1 MTATLDRASIGPRP
15 AWRSPARVGTTPA
28 WLLTTMVVVCGLA
41 VAAGLTGALSVGSRT
56 HALAAARHVAEPLV
70 VDAETAVVDLSDAN
84 TTMAGGFLAGPV
96 IPVTA
101 QDQFAGDL
109 AQAAAALT
117 AASQR
122 AGTGP
127 QITGLLES
135 LQLNLPVYSGIVG
148 TAEADYRQGEPV
160 AAAYLAEANHLMSAR
175 LLPAAS
181 ALYAAEETRLS
192 QDNARATRWP
202 GELLLLA
209 LLGALVIL
217 LVYTQVRLAR
227 RFHRL
232 ANPAALLATL
242 AAAALAIWVIVAL
255 ASEGSAVAR
264 SSQVGSGP
272 LGALTQARILDG
284 QARADDEL
292 TLVTRDSDPG
302 YQQDYGAVSAR
313 LTTMLNKSGPGWTPD
328 EDISLDSGA
337 QQWSAYG
344 ESHASVRQADSR
356 GRLSAAV
363 AADATTSASDAQH
376 LDDALTQGI
385 DTAVTSFS
393 STARSAAADL
403 DGLIWAALILMAVVA
418 AGVIAG
424 LEPRLK
430 EYR

>member
-1 MTATLDRASIGPRP
+1 MTTVPVPAGPSDPTVARPEPYQPHRGWESWSRQVPERRLPSAPGERPATICDQRGADDRNARQSFHRP
-15 AWRSPARVGTTPA
+15 PTAWRSPARVGTTPA

-122 AGTGP
+122 AGTRP

-160 AAAYLAEANHLMSAR
+160 AAAYLAEANDLMSSGCCRRRRRFTPLKR
-175 LLPAAS
+175 LGSPRTTPGPPAGRAKCSCWPSLGRWSSCWCTPRCASPAAS
-181 ALYAAEETRLS
+181 TAS
-192 QDNARATRWP
+192 PIP
-202 GELLLLA
+202 GLL
-209 LLGALVIL
+209 
-217 LVYTQVRLAR
+217 
-227 RFHRL
+227 F
-232 ANPAALLATL
+232 ATL

-313 LTTMLNKSGPGWTPD
+313 LTTMLNKSGPGWTPTRT
-328 EDISLDSGA
+328 SAWTSGA
-337 QQWSAYG
+337 QQWSAYAG
-344 ESHASVRQADSR
+344 IPCQRPP
-356 GRLSAAV
+356 GR
-363 AADATTSASDAQH
+363 
-376 LDDALTQGI
+376 
-385 DTAVTSFS
+385 
-393 STARSAAADL
+393 
-403 DGLIWAALILMAVVA
+403 
-418 AGVIAG
+418 
-424 LEPRLK
+424 
-430 EYR
+430 